1 MEEDDNI
8 KFIIRGQKVEITEAI
23 KNYIVEKI
31 GRLEKYFNSPE
42 SLTATVVA
50 RIRGNSQ
57 IVEVTIPTNNTI
69 LRCEVESEDLYAS
82 IDLVSDKLER
92 QIRKNKTRIK
102 KKVKVEV
109 TDFGFID
116 FKVAK
121 EENDTNK
128 IVKRKTIDN
137 KPMSEEEAILQMNLL
152 GHEFFVFE
160 NIDSHTTSVL
170 YRRKDGN
177 YGIIDLK

>member
-1 MEEDDNI
+1 MKYNIHGSKVKVTPSIKSYIEEKLGKLD
-8 KFIIRGQKVEITEAI
+8 
-23 KNYIVEKI
+23 
-31 GRLEKYFNSPE
+31 KYFESPD
-42 SLTATVVA
+42 SITSNVVV
-50 RIRGNSQ
+50 RIRGLEQ
-57 IVEVTIPTNNTI
+57 IVEVTIPVKGITI
-69 LRCEVESEDLYAS
+69 RNEEANSDLYAA
-82 IDLVSDKLER
+82 IDLVVDKLER

-109 TDFGFID
+109 TDFWFID

-121 EENDTNK
+121 EEYDTNK

>member
-1 MEEDDNI
+1 MKYNIHGSKVKVTPSIKSYIEEKLGKLD
-8 KFIIRGQKVEITEAI
+8 
-23 KNYIVEKI
+23 
-31 GRLEKYFNSPE
+31 KYFENPDSI
-42 SLTATVVA
+42 TANVVV
-50 RIRGNSQ
+50 RIRGLEQ
-57 IVEVTIPTNNTI
+57 IVEVTIPVKGITI
-69 LRCEVESEDLYAS
+69 RNEEANSDLYAA
-82 IDLVSDKLER
+82 IDLVVDKLER

>member
-1 MEEDDNI
+1 MKYNIHGSKVKVTPSIKSYIEEKLGKLD
-8 KFIIRGQKVEITEAI
+8 
-23 KNYIVEKI
+23 
-31 GRLEKYFNSPE
+31 KYFESPD
-42 SLTATVVA
+42 SITSNVVV
-50 RIRGNSQ
+50 RIRGLEQ
-57 IVEVTIPTNNTI
+57 IVEVTIPVKGITI
-69 LRCEVESEDLYAS
+69 RNEEANSDLYAA
-82 IDLVSDKLER
+82 IDLVVDKLER

>member
-1 MEEDDNI
+1 MKFNI
-8 KFIIRGQKVEITEAI
+8 HGSKVKVTPSI
-23 KNYIVEKI
+23 KSYIEEKI
-31 GRLEKYFNSPE
+31 GKLDKYFEDPE
-42 SLTATVVA
+42 SITANVVV
-50 RIRGNSQ
+50 RVRGVDQ
-57 IVEVTIPTNNTI
+57 IVEVTIPVKKAI
-69 LRCEVESEDLYAS
+69 LRNEEANSDLYAA

-102 KKVKVEV
+102 KKAKSI
-109 TDFGFID
+109 DFGFVD
-116 FKVAK
+116 FAISK
-121 EENDTNK
+121 EETDTNK
-128 IVKRKTIDN
+128 IVKRKVIDN

-177 YGIIDLK
+177 YGLIDIK